1 MNCPVCP
8 RTDIAAGVL
17 DCPNCGVDLR
27 PLLRLRELPRY
38 RARVAA
44 ELLAAG
50 HADEAAR
57 KLQAALEDGADTPVT
72 RLLLGKAL
80 LRLGHSEEAAQ
91 QLKLAAQDPGIAADA
106 QLALRE
112 CTETRE
118 SGPPA
123 PSTTT
128 VQPAAPPVARVVP
141 LWVAVTLAA
150 TSVLSLLLA
159 LTRGGAA
166 TESPGARR
174 PLAPPLEAPLQAPLA
189 TPDQKATGAPSAP
202 PPPAPATAPSAADRQ
217 ALERA
222 LSAVSGI
229 RVDSAPAT
237 LRVVFLQGLFDGD
250 SFALERNSRRRLATV
265 AEALEAYG
273 RPLAIVVRG
282 FTAPRSLGPDG
293 DAHDGWTLGFNRA
306 SAAVAQLHSSRQSR
320 LTWRAMGSDRV
331 EPPFTAEDERAKNR
345 TVVLEI
351 SLTAS
356 GG

>member
-38 RARVAA
+38 RTHLAA

-50 HADEAAR
+50 HPDEAAQ
-57 KLQAALEDGADTPVT
+57 KLQAALEDGADTPHT
-72 RLLLGKAL
+72 RLLLGKAW
-80 LRLGHSEEAAQ
+80 LRLGNREEAAR
-91 QLKLAAQDPGIAADA
+91 QLKSAAKDPAIAADA

-112 CTETRE
+112 CTETHE
-118 SGPPA
+118 SGVPA

-128 VQPAAPPVARVVP
+128 VQPAAPPAARVVP

-159 LTRGGAA
+159 LTRGGGAA
-166 TESPGARR
+166 SSADVGRPAAPRVEAAFHAPPASSAQKAGDAPSPSAPTAPATSPGAAER
-174 PLAPPLEAPLQAPLA
+174 
-189 TPDQKATGAPSAP
+189 K
-202 PPPAPATAPSAADRQ
+202 

-222 LSAVSGI
+222 LSGVEGI
-229 RVDSAPAT
+229 RVDSAPAD
-237 LRVVFLQGLFDGD
+237 LRVVFLESLFDGD
-250 SFALERNSRRRLATV
+250 SFALERSSRRRLAAV

-282 FTAPRSLGPDG
+282 FTVPRSLGPDG
-293 DAHDGWTLGFNRA
+293 DAHDGWMLGFNRA
-306 SAAVAQLHSSRQSR
+306 SAALVQLHSSRQSH

-351 SLTAS
+351 SLTA
-356 GG
+356 GGG